1 MINIK
6 LRTVVTVAVEI
17 ESGNNTQGSSKVAGN
32 ILSAKL
38 RDECLGMHLL
48 L

>member
-17 ESGNNTQGSSKVAGN
+17 KSGNNTQGSSKVTDN

-38 RDECLGMHLL
+38 RDEYQGMHLL